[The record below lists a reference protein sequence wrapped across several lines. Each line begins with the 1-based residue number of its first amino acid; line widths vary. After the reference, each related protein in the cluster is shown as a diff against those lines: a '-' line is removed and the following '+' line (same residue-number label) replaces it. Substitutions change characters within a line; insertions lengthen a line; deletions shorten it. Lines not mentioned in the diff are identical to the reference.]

1 MAANIVLTLHGLYVE
16 ISTSHDYPDNIDD
29 LTKRAQEALAFG
41 IALAKEN
48 NIDITLKNVWVD
60 EEEYEED

>member
-16 ISTSHDYPDNIDD
+16 INTSHDYPDNLDD

-41 IALAKEN
+41 VALAKEN
-48 NIDITLKNVWVD
+48 DIDITTKNVWVED
-60 EEEYEED
+60 EEIDD

>member
-16 ISTSHDYPDNIDD
+16 INTTHDYPDNLDD
-29 LTKRAQEALAFG
+29 LVKRAQEALAFG

-48 NIDITLKNVWVD
+48 EIDITTKNVWVED
-60 EEEYEED
+60 EEIDD

>member
-16 ISTSHDYPDNIDD
+16 INTSHDYPDNLDD
-29 LTKRAQEALAFG
+29 LVKRAQEALAFG

-48 NIDITLKNVWVD
+48 EIDITTKNVWVED
-60 EEEYEED
+60 EEIDD